1 MPDLFQSPFIYRA
14 LADAVLVAHV
24 GVVLFIVGGLLLI
37 LAGGRLDW
45 AWVRGLRFRVL
56 HLAAI
61 GYVVVTTWFGIEC
74 GLTTLEQS
82 LRSKAGQTSFEG
94 DFIAYW
100 LSRILFYEAPPW
112 VFVVAYS
119 AFGLL
124 VAWSWVSVRPHR
136 NQSPPPVL
144 KFPED
149 N

>member
-1 MPDLFQSPFIYRA
+1 MPELFQSPFIYRA
-14 LADAVLVAHV
+14 LADAVLVIHV

-82 LRSKAGQTSFEG
+82 LRSKAGQASFEG

-112 VFVVAYS
+112 VFVAAYT
-119 AFGLL
+119 AFRLL
-124 VAWSWVSVRPHR
+124 VAWSWVAVRPHR

-144 KFPED
+144 KFPAD

>member
-1 MPDLFQSPFIYRA
+1 MSQLFQQPFIYRA

-24 GVVLFIVGGLLLI
+24 GVVLFIVGGLILI
-37 LAGGRLDW
+37 LAGAHFNW
-45 AWVRGLRFRVL
+45 TWVRDVRFRLL

-82 LRSKAGQTSFEG
+82 LRLKGGQTPFDD

-100 LSRILFYEAPPW
+100 LSRLIFFEAAPW
-112 VFVVAYS
+112 VFATIYT

-124 VAWSWVSVRPHR
+124 VAWTWIRVAPRRRRGSAI
-136 NQSPPPVL
+136 
-144 KFPED
+144 
-149 N
+149 